1 MLINQWIYPTKFFCC
16 LKKKQKNSFCSSSE
30 RNAPRCHVKEL
41 LGKEIGGQ
49 ELISFI
55 TDKSAFSIVD
65 KRDQPRILHS
75 DFTKNNIIWHLK
87 VHTVHANCIA
97 ANCLDPKVE
106 EMVATTFYDSHGKS
120 IHGYTRCVVDLS
132 LVISFIHRHF
142 MSTSSKSRYLFSGLI
157 EESIGAHFQTRNKD
171 YFSSQF
177 NTQSLP
183 SRNMVDNNGYL
194 NQRLYS
200 NFSFQQHQSSTMS
213 NFNNNERH
221 FNLSNAN
228 EHQLLYNSPLSR
240 NGYSQY
246 INNNNNTHTHTNHSS
261 NTWYSTT
268 LSEI

>member
-1 MLINQWIYPTKFFCC
+1 M
-16 LKKKQKNSFCSSSE
+16 
-30 RNAPRCHVKEL
+30 

-55 TDKSAFSIVD
+55 TDKSAFSILD
-65 KRDQPRILHS
+65 ERDQPRILHS
-75 DFTKNNIIWHLK
+75 DFTTNNIIRHLK
-87 VHTVHANCIA
+87 VHTVHAKCIP
-97 ANCLDPKVE
+97 ANRLDPKVE
-106 EMVATTFYDSHGKS
+106 EMVATVKFYNPHGKS
-120 IHGYTRCVVDLS
+120 IHGYTRCIVDLS

-157 EESIGAHFQTRNKD
+157 EESIGANFQTRKKD

-183 SRNMVDNNGYL
+183 SRNLMDNNVYP
-194 NQRLYS
+194 NQQLYS

-213 NFNNNERH
+213 NFNNNERR
-221 FNLSNAN
+221 FNLSTAN
-228 EHQLLYNSPLSR
+228 KHQLLYNSPLSR

-261 NTWYSTT
+261 NT
-268 LSEI
+268 